1 MMPAFF
7 AGFLSA
13 LALLVLAAMMACFK
27 LSGDI
32 SRQEEA
38 DEARRDV
45 RS

>member
-1 MMPAFF
+1 MISSFF

-38 DEARRDV
+38 DEARRDAGH
-45 RS
+45 

>member
-1 MMPAFF
+1 MISSFF